1 MRIASAN
8 GYRSLGW
15 FGGGVIAEGA
25 LADFVVVRNDTI
37 RTVGSRAGQ
46 IAYSATA
53 TDVAT
58 VVVGGQVVV
67 ERGEHQRL
75 GPVAPLFRDA
85 FDALRVER

>member
-1 MRIASAN
+1 
-8 GYRSLGW
+8 
-15 FGGGVIAEGA
+15 
-25 LADFVVVRNDTI
+25 
-37 RTVGSRAGQ
+37 VGSRAGQ

-53 TDVAT
+53 SDVAT

-67 ERGEHQRL
+67 DRGEHQRL